1 MGGLKPVILLF
12 LIFVHF
18 FLFSCFNGFNIFYY
32 LIYNIGLLHKF
43 LLPLPWGEIHVIKT
57 YTVDQIRSDQI
68 SPAVVSDSLRPHE
81 SQHARSPCKSPTPE
95 VHWDWRPS
103 SQWCHPAISSSVVP
117 FSSCPQ
123 SLPASESFPM
133 SPYQGSNLGL
143 LHYRLI
149 LYYLSYQGMHYV
161 STPNPQPVSQN
172 VTNTVKWHNGGFLL
186 NYVIGG
192 LC

>member
-81 SQHARSPCKSPTPE
+81 SQHARLPCPTPTPG
-95 VHWDWRPS
+95 VYWDSRPS
-103 SQWCHPAISSSVVP
+103 SQWCHPAISSSVIP

-133 SPYQGSNLGL
+133 SQLFAWGGQSTGVSALASFLPKKSQGWSPSEWTRWISLQL
-143 LHYRLI
+143 APPI
-149 LYYLSYQGMHYV
+149 EIE
-161 STPNPQPVSQN
+161 
-172 VTNTVKWHNGGFLL
+172 VTCHIIYPF
-186 NYVIGG
+186 
-192 LC
+192 